1 MSSIEHLL
9 GLRVHGDVEIPDGEG
24 GWIEVLPGGVHVGEE
39 PPEEDE
45 RFLWLDPS
53 EPPVLKWWNEDSQ
66 QWEPLISGGASMI
79 NLDGGRPD
87 TVFGGIETIDGGL
100 V

>member
-9 GLRVHGDVEIPDGEG
+9 GLKIHGDIHVPNGEG
-24 GWIEVLPGGVHVGEE
+24 GWIEILPGGVHVGEE

-53 EPPVLKWWNEDSQ
+53 EPPPEGGGGT
-66 QWEPLISGGASMI
+66 GGALSVA
-79 NLDGGRPD
+79 DGGRAD
-87 TVFGGIETIDGGL
+87 TVYGGGVVVDAGDAGGA
-100 V
+100 

>member
-1 MSSIEHLL
+1 MS
-9 GLRVHGDVEIPDGEG
+9 
-24 GWIEVLPGGVHVGEE
+24 
-39 PPEEDE
+39 
-45 RFLWLDPS
+45 
-53 EPPVLKWWNEDSQ
+53 VLKWWNEDSQ

-87 TVFGGIETIDGGL
+87 TVFGGIDPIDGGL